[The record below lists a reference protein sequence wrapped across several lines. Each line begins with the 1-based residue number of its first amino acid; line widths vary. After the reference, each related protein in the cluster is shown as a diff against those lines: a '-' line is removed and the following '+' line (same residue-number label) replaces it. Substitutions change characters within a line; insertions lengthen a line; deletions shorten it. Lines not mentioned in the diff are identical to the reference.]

1 MKYLLR
7 HLLARQGLLVLT
19 GFLFAAP
26 SAVWAQGGNASL
38 KGRITDA
45 SGAALSGV
53 SVTAKEPSTGLS
65 RSTSSAGNGAYSFPS
80 LPPGSYDVTFT
91 IAGFKAINDKDVV
104 LQVATTRQLDVT
116 MEVSAVAEM
125 MTVSSETPVVRTEAA
140 MGAVISQ
147 KELSTLPL
155 NGRQFANVAILAPG
169 TQLSYNSDPTKPG
182 QLTIALDGGSG
193 RNVNFVIDGGDNTDD
208 TIGGALQNYPL
219 ESVQEF
225 KIQTQEY
232 KAEYGRSS
240 GGVLNVVTK
249 GGTNDFH
256 GGVFEYFRD
265 KSLNSEKESEKLGG
279 TGKQDYRRNQYG
291 FSLGGPIVK
300 DKAHF
305 FLTAERTE
313 QRTSYIVNTGGDL
326 PSVDGTAVPLP
337 FRDELFQGKLSYDM
351 TATQYLQVRYGY
363 QKNSQKYGQGSNV
376 SPDALGTVSNKY
388 SSLLLGH
395 QAQIGSTGYNELLF
409 QYSKFENGITP
420 DSNNPTIYYASGTLS
435 GQNPNTPQHTFQT
448 KYQYKDDFSYAAN
461 LFDQSHDLKFGLN
474 YIHEP
479 TLSGDFSTG
488 TVAPIYSLNS
498 DGTVNSVVKY
508 GGFLGQKTPVNEFSA
523 YVQDD
528 WRPSPR
534 LTVNVGLRYDVWLG
548 FDLNQSSNPIYQTL
562 STQTQYNDASYY
574 NEFRGWDGKLKNDKK
589 NWGPRFGFNYDLTGM
604 NHTFVHGGW
613 GIYYDFPY
621 VNATLLFPASAVQSD
636 YGVAYQAP
644 TGSINDPLGNPETVV
659 VNPDGSTYQFGQPL
673 PPNSLPGTSAFPP
686 NEVAAPNLTK
696 TPFSR
701 QASLGVSHQ
710 VTDWL
715 GVALDGSY
723 IQYRDI
729 PFRFRA
735 NPIDPATGARR
746 FSDFSNFRIWTGGGQ
761 ADYKGVSL
769 SFNAR
774 LSEKLRMQGFYTLSK
789 AEGNVLLGADE
800 FRITGVDAQPDLGG
814 GSRKDVSINPLDP
827 NCSAC
832 TGPLFTDARHKVT
845 LAAVYT
851 APWQVNVSGVLRYRS
866 ALPYMKFD
874 NVDYNGDGYNLDLLP
889 GHHANEGRGH
899 SFEQFDLA
907 LAKEF
912 PIGPIGIE
920 VIAQV
925 FNVFNAK
932 NPAAFDRTGTPNAYA
947 GDPGQGEQRLLQLGA
962 KIHF

>member
-7 HLLARQGLLVLT
+7 HPRPLRAFLILAGLALAVPA
-19 GFLFAAP
+19 GIFAQA
-26 SAVWAQGGNASL
+26 GNASL
-38 KGRITDA
+38 RGRITDA
-45 SGAALSGV
+45 SGAALPGST
-53 SVTAKEPSTGLS
+53 VTAKNPTTGFS
-65 RSTSSAGNGAYSFPS
+65 RSITSAGDGAYSFPS
-80 LPPGSYDVTFT
+80 LPPGSYDVTFEMS
-91 IAGFKAINDKDVV
+91 GFKTIDAKDVV
-104 LQVATTRQLDVT
+104 LQVATVRQLDVT

-256 GGVFEYFRD
+256 GGIFEYFRD
-265 KSLNSEKESEKLGG
+265 KSLNSETESEKQGG
-279 TGKQDYRRNQYG
+279 GGKQDYRRNQYG
-291 FSLGGPIVK
+291 ASIGGPIMK
-300 DKAHF
+300 DRAHF

-313 QRTSYIVNTGGDL
+313 QRTNYIVNSGDL
-326 PSVDGTAVPLP
+326 PGIDGTAVPLP
-337 FRDELFQGKLSYDM
+337 FRDELLAGKLSFDIS
-351 TATQYLQVRYGY
+351 ATQYLQVRFGY
-363 QKNSQKYGQGSNV
+363 QKNSQKYGQGSSV
-376 SPDALGTVSNKY
+376 APDGLGTVSNKY

-395 QAQIGSTGYNELLF
+395 QMQVGSTGYNELLF
-409 QYSKFENGITP
+409 QYTKFENGITP
-420 DSNNPTIYYASGTLS
+420 DSNNPTIYFGDGTLL
-435 GQNPNTPQHTFQT
+435 GQNPNTPQHTLQT
-448 KYQYKDDFSYAAN
+448 KYQYKDDFAYAAN
-461 LFDQSHDLKFGLN
+461 LFDQSHDLKFGIN

-479 TLSGDFSTG
+479 VLEGDFSTG
-488 TVAPIYSLNS
+488 TVAPIYTLSGNS
-498 DGTVNSVVKY
+498 IDSHVTDITQF

-528 WRPSPR
+528 WRPTPR
-534 LTVNVGLRYDVWLG
+534 LTVNVGLRYDLWLG

-589 NWGPRFGFNYDLTGM
+589 NWGPRFGFNYDLTGS

-636 YGVAYQAP
+636 YGVSYNVHDDN
-644 TGSINDPLGNPETVV
+644 GIL
-659 VNPDGSTYQFGQPL
+659 NPDGSFFQVGQPL
-673 PPNSLPGTSAFPP
+673 PANQGGSTSAP

-715 GVALDGSY
+715 GLALDGSY

-735 NPIDPATGARR
+735 NPIDPATGQRR
-746 FSDFSNFRIWTGGGQ
+746 FEIDGQHPNFRIWTGGGQ
-761 ADYKGVSL
+761 ADYKGISL

-789 AEGNVLLGADE
+789 ADGNVLLGADE
-800 FRITGVDAQPDLGG
+800 FRITGVDAQPDIRGASL
-814 GSRKDVSINPLDP
+814 KDVSINPLDP

-832 TGPLFTDARHKVT
+832 SGPLYTDARHKVT

-907 LAKEF
+907 FAKEF

-932 NPAAFDRTGTPNAYA
+932 NPALYDRTGTPNAYA
-947 GDPGQGEQRLLQLGA
+947 GDPFQGEQRLLQLGA
-962 KIHF
+962 KVHF